1 MLLQTKFYCFL
12 LHRHHQKKYVSFH
25 NVIKFLSI
33 QVWNIFG
40 AKTLWV
46 FTRFL
51 LFLQQDENWRNTYDF
66 RKKAR
71 SYHRNNECSFK
82 KYFTAFFY
90 VCYHQTNV
98 HNGFKSILAP
108 KLHAFSRDFYEIF
121 FLHKDENW
129 RNVSWKHNGI
139 EIRNAPSNK
148 VLLLSSTPYHQTKYL
163 RKQRFHNGIVWIFN

>member
-25 NVIKFLSI
+25 NVMKFLSI

-71 SYHRNNECSFK
+71 SYHRNNENARSKNISLLSSMYVTTRRMCTMGSNHFWRQNTMRFHEIITKYSFCK
-82 KYFTAFFY
+82 WWKLK
-90 VCYHQTNV
+90 N
-98 HNGFKSILAP
+98 ILW
-108 KLHAFSRDFYEIF
+108 KRKCTEI
-121 FLHKDENW
+121 
-129 RNVSWKHNGI
+129 I
-139 EIRNAPSNK
+139 NAPSNK
-148 VLLLSSTPYHQTKYL
+148 ILPLSSTPYHQTKYIP
-163 RKQRFHNGIVWIFN
+163 K

>member
-25 NVIKFLSI
+25 NVMKFLSI

-108 KLHAFSRDFYEIF
+108 KYHAFLRDF
-121 FLHKDENW
+121 L
-129 RNVSWKHNGI
+129 RNILSAQAWKLKKCLINRKSI
-139 EIRNAPSNK
+139 EIINAPSNK
-148 VLLLSSTPYHQTKYL
+148 MFTLSSTPYNQTKYL
-163 RKQRFHNGIVWIFN
+163 SKH